1 MSKSGH
7 ETANEY
13 SQADTYREFIT
24 PAIQAAGWSKNI
36 IASPQKCYVCDV
48 T

>member
-13 SQADTYREFIT
+13 SEADTCREFIM
-24 PAIQAAGWSKNI
+24 PAIQTVGWGSCDEQ
-36 IASPQKCYVCDV
+36 QKLS
-48 T
+48 TSIWTI